1 MIKALWFITC
11 FVISTVGFYVS
22 VRIQRSL
29 YINNAK
35 SHIQPDTIAI
45 SFFLYEIISLLSM
58 MLAIVLFLCLN
69 QSDNEIINGING
81 SGLLFCIS
89 LILLS
94 EVSSYIYKFISSKL
108 KLYDLQSERIL
119 VFIIACLT
127 YTVILL
133 KINHWL
139 LLCMFVSL
147 VLGKFF
153 WLDSTLKNIP
163 KDVKKL
169 FSTVKEFPV
178 VAIYTFFAC
187 IICALLN
194 NYLVCAILLGNLFCP
209 IFILI
214 RKDRKQK

>member
-1 MIKALWFITC
+1 MIKVLWFITC

-22 VRIQRSL
+22 IRIQRSL
-29 YINNAK
+29 YKNDAK
-35 SHIQPDTIAI
+35 TLFQPDTIAI
-45 SFFLYEIISLLSM
+45 SFFLYEFISLLCM
-58 MLAIVLFLCLN
+58 ILAIVLFLYLN
-69 QSDNEIINGING
+69 QFDNEIIKGING

-94 EVSSYIYKFISSKL
+94 EISTYIYKFISSKL
-108 KLYDLQSERIL
+108 KLYDLQSERLII
-119 VFIIACLT
+119 FIIACLT
-127 YTVILL
+127 YTIILL
-133 KINHWL
+133 KIKHLL

-169 FSTVKEFPV
+169 FSTVKDFPV

-187 IICALLN
+187 VICAILN
-194 NYLVCAILLGNLFCP
+194 NYLVYAILLGNLSYP

-214 RKDRKQK
+214 RKAIRQK